1 LSWLLIIIRKYS
13 ELILF
18 SEIFF
23 FFLEKHFL
31 NVTKKTQKYFII
43 CWLYQIWFLNCLL
56 LYILF
61 CVIFFN
67 FIPWNLIF
75 ISTWVF
81 VLLIAICFFFFL
93 IKVFYL
99 LDPVHNLLILF
110 IIFEVIYGIIIFF
123 NYLLIFLFVKF
134 GFYYF
139 NYCLILWDNFI
150 KLDLFSISSPFN
162 FLIC

>member
-1 LSWLLIIIRKYS
+1 MIINHYKKIFWINFFFRN
-13 ELILF
+13 
-18 SEIFF
+18 FF
-23 FFLEKHFL
+23 FFRKTLFKCH
-31 NVTKKTQKYFII
+31 KKTQKYFII
-43 CWLYQIWFLNCLL
+43 CWLYQIWSLNYLL

-81 VLLIAICFFFFL
+81 VFFIVICFFLIIFL
-93 IKVFYL
+93 IKIFYL

-110 IIFEVIYGIIIFF
+110 ILFEVIYGIIIFF

-134 GFYYF
+134 GLYYF
-139 NYCLILWDNFI
+139 NYCLFLWDNFI